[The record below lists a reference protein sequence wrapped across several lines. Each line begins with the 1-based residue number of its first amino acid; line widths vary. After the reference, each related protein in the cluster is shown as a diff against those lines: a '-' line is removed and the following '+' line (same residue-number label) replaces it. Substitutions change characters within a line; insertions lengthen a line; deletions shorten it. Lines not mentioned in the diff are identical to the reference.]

1 MGYAPA
7 TAKRALAAAKGSVE
21 AAVAALDPGFCG
33 AETTGNA
40 NHLLR
45 FTTAAPQREPPRR
58 RAPAKPRRAHRPR
71 GIAFEAPAV
80 RLLVAAGVA
89 SPFACDADT
98 APPWEGVVAAD
109 VVADAVACP
118 ICLEDAARVPVM
130 TRCGHCFCAACIV
143 RHCSGDAVR
152 SKRCPCCAAPL
163 GVRDLRPAFLQA
175 PASELVLL
183 ARPRS
188 ARRACVEGA
197 VSSNLPVSSDRC
209 DLLSK
214 LTEATPA
221 AAASAMRA
229 FRAALAAASDAAND
243 ELERRDVAAAVA
255 WLGNM
260 EPAASP
266 SPPLAAEGDGKIY
279 RFYGRRDGSLV
290 FLHPLSLKLLTA
302 AVGCVDDLPRA
313 LAVKVAHT
321 ERFEQS
327 PTTRKRFPWLAH
339 VALGSDITLLDA
351 RGDAGFGAEF
361 TERCQAVRDP
371 ALRDALA
378 ARSKATRAER
388 EKSDRAERR
397 HTHTVEKRLAAAAPV
412 RAAPFVSREG
422 DFVPMEENEAAAAA
436 AAARAKA
443 ALGAAPTA
451 MSFANKVAR
460 NFAAPVDSFPELSA
474 SPPRAWGGGG
484 AAAAAA
490 VAAPPPRVPR
500 TAEPAA
506 EPAAAT
512 PWGGRGAAAAPA
524 EGPWPRAAEPE
535 AAGAAWG
542 DRGGVAA
549 KGPKKTKKTLSLTG
563 GGRRY

>member
-7 TAKRALAAAKGSVE
+7 AAKRALAASNGSVE
-21 AAVAALDPGFCG
+21 AAVAALDPGFCA

-45 FTTAAPQREPPRR
+45 FTTAAPPQPQRR
-58 RAPAKPRRAHRPR
+58 RAPAKPRSAHRPR
-71 GIAFEAPAV
+71 GVAFEAPAV

-89 SPFACDADT
+89 SPFACDADA
-98 APPWEGVVAAD
+98 APPWEGVIAAD
-109 VVADAVACP
+109 LVADAIACP
-118 ICLEDAARVPVM
+118 ICLEEAARAPVM

-175 PASELVLL
+175 PAAELVLL

-188 ARRACVEGA
+188 ARRAGLT

-214 LTEATPA
+214 LTEATPEA
-221 AAASAMRA
+221 ATAAMRA
-229 FRAALAAASDAAND
+229 FRAALAAASDAADD

-255 WLGNM
+255 WLGDM
-260 EPAASP
+260 APAAGP
-266 SPPLAAEGDGKIY
+266 GPPPAAEGDGKVY

-302 AVGCVDDLPRA
+302 AVGSVDDLPRV

-327 PTTRKRFPWLAH
+327 LATRKRFPWLAH

-361 TERCQAVRDP
+361 TTRCHAVRDP

-378 ARSKATRAER
+378 VRSKATRAER

-397 HTHTVEKRLAAAAPV
+397 HTHTVEKRLAELAPI

-422 DFVPMEENEAAAAA
+422 DFVPMEENEEASGA
-436 AAARAKA
+436 AAARAEA
-443 ALGAAPTA
+443 ALGAAATA
-451 MSFANKVAR
+451 MSFANMVAR

-474 SPPRAWGGGG
+474 SPPRA
-484 AAAAAA
+484 
-490 VAAPPPRVPR
+490 AAPV
-500 TAEPAA
+500 
-506 EPAAAT
+506 AAT
-512 PWGGRGAAAAPA
+512 PWGGQGAAAAPA
-524 EGPWPRAAEPE
+524 EGPWPRAAEP
-535 AAGAAWG
+535 AATPWGGRGAE
-542 DRGGVAA
+542 VTA
-549 KGPKKTKKTLSLTG
+549 KGSKKTKTKLSLTG